1 MTNKERSRKLRSVPT
16 GSREVAIQSSAALI
30 SGEWATP
37 GVRIA
42 RDANGDPAAEAE
54 MDGAPSVARAGPI
67 SALAV
72 AIANIPTMRHA
83 ARPSKTIRGL
93 TRWLLPQRRQAY
105 AEREM
110 SFAHFPQRLCAVR
123 TG

>member
-1 MTNKERSRKLRSVPT
+1 
-16 GSREVAIQSSAALI
+16 VAIQSSAALI
-30 SGEWATP
+30 SGGRATP
-37 GVRIA
+37 GA
-42 RDANGDPAAEAE
+42 RVSSGADGDPEAEAE
-54 MDGAPSVARAGPI
+54 IDGAPSVARAGPI